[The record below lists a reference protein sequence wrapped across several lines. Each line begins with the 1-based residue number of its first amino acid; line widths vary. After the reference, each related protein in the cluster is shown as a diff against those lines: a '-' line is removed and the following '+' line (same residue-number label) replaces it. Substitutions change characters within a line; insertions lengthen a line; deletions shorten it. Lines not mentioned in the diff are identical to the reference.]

1 MSLRAARRPVALAAR
16 VRRLEAD
23 LHVHETE
30 IERQSRAMLTRW
42 VIEREEVADLMAE
55 YLDRAEAAGDPGQPA
70 TIRILS
76 QLGGADLLDALTASF
91 AADVEVGDEP

>member
-1 MSLRAARRPVALAAR
+1 MPLRAARRPVALAAR

-42 VIEREEVADLMAE
+42 LNEREDAPELWAE
-55 YLDRAEAAGDPGQPA
+55 ALERAESGDKGQAA
-70 TIRILS
+70 TIRILG
-76 QLGGADLLDALTASF
+76 QLGGIELLDALTANF
-91 AADVEVGDEP
+91 AAGAATDD